1 MKKTFLKLSFAYCLL
16 FIAYYSQAQTNYAKI
31 VNPFIGTGGH
41 GHTFPGAVAPFGMV
55 QVSPDTRVD
64 GSWDGCS
71 GYHHSDSIIYGFS
84 HTHLSGTGC
93 SDYGDIMIMPMM
105 GEPSFD
111 NKKYSSK
118 YSHQNEKANA
128 GYYKVHLD
136 DDDIDVEL
144 TTTTRV
150 GMHKYTFNKS
160 GKMNIILDLLHRD
173 KLLVGKIRIV
183 NNNTIEGY
191 RQSEAW
197 AKNQIVYYR
206 IEFSK
211 PIEEMSFRS
220 DEKNKVIAFGGSFE
234 FNVKK
239 GEQIFVKVSISG
251 VDVEGAKK
259 NMQAELPH
267 WNFEKVRTDCEALWN
282 KELDKIQVKG
292 GTNDQQI
299 IFYTALYHCF
309 IHPSIYNDVDG
320 RYPGRDRFIHKADSF
335 NYYTVFSLWD
345 TFRALHPLFNIVQRE
360 RNLDFIKTFLEQY
373 KQVGR
378 LPMWELS
385 SNETDCM
392 IGNHAISV
400 IADAYAKGIRG
411 FDINLAIEACEKTA
425 NIAHLGMPEFRK
437 KGYLE
442 VEDEHESVSKTLEY
456 AYNDWCIEMLKAEN
470 DLSNYDLLKQFK
482 LITYKP
488 DAWKELYDVDA
499 KFMRPRS
506 NGGWYSPFNPSEV
519 NNHFTE
525 ANSWQYSFF
534 VPHDIDGMI
543 YYSGGKEKFE
553 KRLDDLFNAST
564 KTSGREQADITG
576 LIGQYAHGNEPS
588 HHMAYL
594 YNYIGKPEKT
604 QQRVSQILKEMYANA
619 PDGLAGNED
628 CGQMSAW
635 YVMSA
640 MGIYDVC
647 PGGNNY
653 SISLPL
659 FNEINIS
666 CTKNKV
672 KILKE
677 NEGKGFIQRVQINRE
692 INYIKDLKSKGLN
705 SSFLFDSIGQI
716 GKNKNLNIIFYSS
729 NNLKTNGG
737 YSVDVDYEGNKQ
749 SLIDTL
755 TFIQGQYE
763 TYNNGF
769 DSYLKSPLINS
780 NSKNFKDSLLVTI
793 KTFNDYYSKIYL
805 INTKGDT
812 STVVKDKAN
821 DLNLTIHQA
830 TNISVKS
837 YNDCA
842 VRESGKGCRD
852 SSYAFAS
859 FYKIPHNW
867 TVKLNCR
874 YNKQYTAGGDAGIID
889 GLAGYKDWRKGGW
902 QGYQSQDFEAVVDL
916 QAKKEISE
924 ISSNYLQDSRSWILL
939 PKEVE
944 YFVSNDGINFKS
956 IGKMNHN
963 LAWNTEETFAK
974 NFVYQLPKK
983 VKARYIK
990 VVAKNFGVLPQGHQ
1004 GAGGDAFIFVD
1015 EIEVK

>member
-1 MKKTFLKLSFAYCLL
+1 MKKTFLEILLVAYCILL
-16 FIAYYSQAQTNYAKI
+16 IAYSLKAQTNYSKI

-55 QVSPDTRVD
+55 QLSPDTRID

-71 GYHHSDSIIYGFS
+71 GYHESDSVIYGFS
-84 HTHLSGTGC
+84 QTHLSGTGC

-128 GYYKVHLD
+128 GYYSVHLD
-136 DDDIDVEL
+136 EDDIDVEL

-173 KLLVGKIRIV
+173 KLLEGNIKIV
-183 NNNTIEGY
+183 NGTTLAGY
-191 RQSEAW
+191 RRSEAW
-197 AKNQIVYYR
+197 AKDQIVFYR

-211 PIEEMSFRS
+211 PFTGRS
-220 DEKNKVIAFGGSFE
+220 LRSEGKALVNAGSFE
-234 FNVKK
+234 FDVKK

-251 VDVEGAKK
+251 VDEEGAAK

-292 GTNDQQI
+292 GTTDQQV

-320 RYPGRDRFIHKADSF
+320 RYLGRDMKIHKAEGF

-385 SNETDCM
+385 SNETNCM

-425 NIAHLGMPEFRK
+425 NIPHLGMPEFRK

-456 AYNDWCIEMLKAEN
+456 AYNDWCITKLYSVLADKPADEYNEMHFSILNKN
-470 DLSNYDLLKQFK
+470 KWKNLFNPSNGFIQ
-482 LITYKP
+482 
-488 DAWKELYDVDA
+488 
-499 KFMRPRS
+499 PRS
-506 NGGWYSPFNPSEV
+506 NGGWSKPFNPKEV
-519 NNHFTE
+519 NNHYTE
-525 ANSWQYSFF
+525 ANAWQYNFF
-534 VPHDIDGMI
+534 VPQDVNGLINA
-543 YYSGGKEKFE
+543 YGGNENFE
-553 KRLDDLFNAST
+553 AKLDEMFTTSS
-564 KTSGREQADITG
+564 KTDGREQADITG

-594 YNYIGKPEKT
+594 YNFVGKPEKT
-604 QQRVSQILKEMYANA
+604 LQKVHQIINEMYSNNTN
-619 PDGLAGNED
+619 GLSGNED

-635 YVMSA
+635 YVFSA
-640 MGIYDVC
+640 MGFYPFC
-647 PGGNNY
+647 PGVNKY
-653 SISLPL
+653 TSTKSIFDEVLIL
-659 FNEINIS
+659 GKKFKYEEA
-666 CTKNKV
+666 
-672 KILKE
+672 KIDTE
-677 NEGKGFIQRVQINRE
+677 T
-692 INYIKDLKSKGLN
+692 S
-705 SSFLFDSIGQI
+705 
-716 GKNKNLNIIFYSS
+716 NLNLDIAPII
-729 NNLKTNGG
+729 
-737 YSVDVDYEGNKQ
+737 DAENKM
-749 SLIDTL
+749 
-755 TFIQGQYE
+755 
-763 TYNNGF
+763 
-769 DSYLKSPLINS
+769 
-780 NSKNFKDSLLVTI
+780 FKDSLLINMFSLNPNKPTVFYTMVGADEHILIETKI
-793 KTFNDYYSKIYL
+793 KAF
-805 INTKGDT
+805 TKPFYI
-812 STVVKDKAN
+812 KN
-821 DLNLTIHQA
+821 
-830 TNISVKS
+830 SVKIHAHS
-837 YNDCA
+837 NNQIENYLNEA
-842 VRESGKGCRD
+842 
-852 SSYAFAS
+852 YFH
-859 FYKIPHNW
+859 KIPNNW
-867 TVKLNCR
+867 TVKLNCK

-902 QGYQSQDFEAVVDL
+902 QGYQSQDFEAIVDL
-916 QAKKEISE
+916 QQKKEISE

-944 YFVSNDGINFKS
+944 YFVSNDGIKFKS
-956 IGKMNHN
+956 VGTLNHN
-963 LAWNTEETFAK
+963 LAWNTDETFNK

-990 VVAKNFGVLPQGHQ
+990 VVAKNYGVLPQGHQ
-1004 GAGGDAFIFVD
+1004 GFGGDAFIFVD
-1015 EIEVK
+1015 EIEVR

>member
-16 FIAYYSQAQTNYAKI
+16 FIAYYSNAQTNYAKI

-55 QVSPDTRVD
+55 QVSPDTRID

-84 HTHLSGTGC
+84 HTHLNGTGC

-128 GYYKVHLD
+128 GYYSVHLD
-136 DDDIDVEL
+136 DDDIDAEL

-173 KLLVGKIRIV
+173 KLLEGNIKVING
-183 NNNTIEGY
+183 TTLEGY
-191 RQSEAW
+191 RRSEAW
-197 AKNQIVYYR
+197 AKNQIVFYR

-211 PIEEMSFRS
+211 PFTGRS
-220 DEKNKVIAFGGSFE
+220 LRTDGKTTVNAGAFE
-234 FNVKK
+234 FDVKK

-251 VDVEGAKK
+251 VDEEGAAK
-259 NMQAELPH
+259 NMQAEFPH
-267 WNFEKVRTDCEALWN
+267 WNFEKVRTDCETLWN

-292 GTNDQQI
+292 GTTDQQV

-320 RYPGRDRFIHKADSF
+320 RYLGRDMKIHKAEGF

-373 KQVGR
+373 KHVGR

-385 SNETDCM
+385 SNETNCM

-411 FDINLAIEACEKTA
+411 FDVKLAIEACEKTA

-456 AYNDWCIEMLKAEN
+456 AYNDWCIEMLKG
-470 DLSNYDLLKQFK
+470 NYGSQSSWFNSKAK
-482 LITYKP
+482 
-488 DAWKELYDVDA
+488 AWKEIYDMELQ
-499 KFMRPRS
+499 FMRPRS

-553 KRLDDLFNAST
+553 KRLDDLFNASS

-604 QQRVSQILKEMYANA
+604 QQRVNQILKEMYANA

-647 PGGNNY
+647 PGGKEYNLGY
-653 SISLPL
+653 SIFDEVSLAINNKRVKLYDVESFIRLEKINKGKKLEIDMDLGDEKIFRYDVL
-659 FNEINIS
+659 FNENIDERILKKNNYYL
-666 CTKNKV
+666 KNK
-672 KILKE
+672 ITIIPDFW
-677 NEGKGFIQRVQINRE
+677 EG
-692 INYIKDLKSKGLN
+692 
-705 SSFLFDSIGQI
+705 DSATYR
-716 GKNKNLNIIFYSS
+716 GKH
-729 NNLKTNGG
+729 
-737 YSVDVDYEGNKQ
+737 
-749 SLIDTL
+749 DTL
-755 TFIQGQYE
+755 
-763 TYNNGF
+763 YNF
-769 DSYLKSPLINS
+769 EYDKEMMEQSDLKSPLVLS
-780 NSKNFKDSLLVTI
+780 STRNFKDSLQLTI
-793 KTFNDYYSKIYL
+793 RTFNDFYSKIYV
-805 INTKGDT
+805 INKKSDT
-812 STVVKDKAN
+812 SVIFKDKAT
-821 DLNLTIHQA
+821 DFKYTI
-830 TNISVKS
+830 NE
-837 YNDCA
+837 
-842 VRESGKGCRD
+842 ESHILVESFNEC
-852 SSYAFAS
+852 SSRNYEKNCWEKAQTIAS
-859 FYKIPHNW
+859 FYKIPNNW
-867 TVKLNCR
+867 TVKLNCK

-902 QGYQSQDFEAVVDL
+902 QGYQSQDFEAIVDL
-916 QAKKEISE
+916 QERKEINE

-944 YFVSNDGINFKS
+944 YFVSNDGIIFKS
-956 IGKMNHN
+956 VGTINHN
-963 LAWNTEETFAK
+963 LVWNTEETFTK

-990 VVAKNFGVLPQGHQ
+990 VVAKNYGVLPQGHQ

>member
-55 QVSPDTRVD
+55 QLSPDTRVD

-385 SNETDCM
+385 SNETNCM

-425 NIAHLGMPEFRK
+425 NIAHLGMSEFRK

-456 AYNDWCIEMLKAEN
+456 AYDDWCIVSSLKK
-470 DLSNYDLLKQFK
+470 NYWGGGANLFN
-482 LITYKP
+482 YRP
-488 DAWKELYDVDA
+488 NAWKEIYNTESQ
-499 KFMRPRS
+499 FMRPRS

-604 QQRVSQILKEMYANA
+604 QQRVNQILKEMYANA

-647 PGGNNY
+647 PGGTEYNLGNSVFDEVSLQINNKRVKLFKVD
-653 SISLPL
+653 SLIKLEKINKGKKLVVDMNLGKEKVFRFDVL
-659 FNEINIS
+659 FNENID
-666 CTKNKV
+666 
-672 KILKE
+672 E
-677 NEGKGFIQRVQINRE
+677 NMVGFGDDGQDYYLCNRIVVVHNTNLDNNPE
-692 INYIKDLKSKGLN
+692 ITIPDTIIVSKGL
-705 SSFLFDSIGQI
+705 
-716 GKNKNLNIIFYSS
+716 Y
-729 NNLKTNGG
+729 T
-737 YSVDVDYEGNKQ
+737 
-749 SLIDTL
+749 
-755 TFIQGQYE
+755 
-763 TYNNGF
+763 F
-769 DSYLKSPLINS
+769 DSYLKAPLIIS
-780 NSKNFKDSLLVTI
+780 NTRNFKDSLQLTI

-805 INTKGDT
+805 IKSKGDT
-812 STVVKDKAN
+812 SIVVKEKAN
-821 DLNLTIHQA
+821 DLNLTINQA
-830 TNISVKS
+830 TNVLVKS

-842 VRESGKGCRD
+842 VREDGKGCRD

-867 TVKLNCR
+867 TVKLNCK

-889 GLAGYKDWRKGGW
+889 GLDGYKDWRKGGW

-944 YFVSNDGINFKS
+944 YFISNDGINFKS
-956 IGKMNHN
+956 VGILNHN
-963 LAWNTEETFAK
+963 LAWNTEETFTK
-974 NFVYQLPKK
+974 NFFYQLPKK

>member
-1 MKKTFLKLSFAYCLL
+1 MKKYYLLKLLFAYCQLL
-16 FIAYYSQAQTNYAKI
+16 IAYSSQAQTNYSKI

-55 QVSPDTRVD
+55 QLSPDTRID

-71 GYHHSDSIIYGFS
+71 GYHESDSVIYGFS

-93 SDYGDIMIMPMM
+93 SDYGDIMLMPMM

-118 YSHQNEKANA
+118 YSHKSEKANA
-128 GYYKVHLD
+128 GYYSVHLD

-150 GMHKYTFNKS
+150 GFHKYTFNKA
-160 GKMNIILDLLHRD
+160 GKINIILDLLHRD
-173 KLLVGKIRIV
+173 KLLDGKINII
-183 NNNTIEGY
+183 NNTTIEGF
-191 RQSEAW
+191 RKSEAW
-197 AKNQIVYYR
+197 AKDQIVFYR

-211 PIEEMSFRS
+211 PFTGRSLRS
-220 DEKNKVIAFGGSFE
+220 DGKTVNAGSFE
-234 FNVKK
+234 FDVKK

-251 VDVEGAKK
+251 VDEEGAKK

-292 GTNDQQI
+292 GTADQQI

-320 RYPGRDRFIHKADSF
+320 RYLGRDMKIHKAEGF

-385 SNETDCM
+385 SNETNCM

-411 FDINLAIEACEKTA
+411 FDINLALEACEKTA
-425 NIAHLGMPEFRK
+425 NIPHLGMPEFRK

-456 AYNDWCIEMLKAEN
+456 AYNDWCIVELK
-470 DLSNYDLLKQFK
+470 SK
-482 LITYKP
+482 LDWNGLYNPKPSGKINYKP
-488 DAWKELYDVDA
+488 NAWKEIFDLQTQ
-499 KFMRPRS
+499 FMRPRS

-543 YYSGGKEKFE
+543 YYSGGNEKFE

-640 MGIYDVC
+640 IGIYDVC
-647 PGGNNY
+647 PGGKVYNLGY
-653 SISLPL
+653 SIFDEISLL
-659 FNEINIS
+659 INNKRVKLYKKNNLMILEKVV
-666 CTKNKV
+666 KNKT
-672 KILKE
+672 
-677 NEGKGFIQRVQINRE
+677 INV
-692 INYIKDLKSKGLN
+692 NMNFMNLN
-705 SSFLFDSIGQI
+705 TVESDILFDGTIDKTNENFESKNNTQN
-716 GKNKNLNIIFYSS
+716 NKNEVIPHYIYS
-729 NNLKTNGG
+729 G
-737 YSVDVDYEGNKQ
+737 DV
-749 SLIDTL
+749 LTDTVFL
-755 TFIQGQYE
+755 HKLEI
-763 TYNNGF
+763 
-769 DSYLKSPLINS
+769 KKIKAPLILS
-780 NSKNFKDSLLVTI
+780 NSKNFKDSLNLTI
-793 KTFNDYYSKIYL
+793 KTYTDNYSKIYL

-812 STVVKDKAN
+812 SMVVKDKVN
-821 DLNLTIHQA
+821 DLNLTINQA
-830 TNISVKS
+830 TNVLVKS

-859 FYKIPHNW
+859 FYKIPNNW
-867 TVKLNCR
+867 TVKLNCK

-902 QGYQSQDFEAVVDL
+902 QGYQSQDIEAVVDL
-916 QAKKEISE
+916 QEKKEISE

-944 YFVSNDGINFKS
+944 YFISNDCINFKS
-956 IGKMNHN
+956 VGTLIHN
-963 LAWNTEETFAK
+963 LAWNTEETFTR
-974 NFVYQLPKK
+974 NFNYQLPKK

-990 VVAKNFGVLPQGHQ
+990 VVAKNYGLLPLGHQ

-1015 EIEVK
+1015 EIEVR

>member
-16 FIAYYSQAQTNYAKI
+16 CIAYYSNAQTNYAKI

-55 QVSPDTRVD
+55 QVSPDTRID

-128 GYYKVHLD
+128 GYYSVHLD

-173 KLLVGKIRIV
+173 KLLEGNIKIV
-183 NNNTIEGY
+183 NGTTLEGY
-191 RQSEAW
+191 RRSEAW
-197 AKNQIVYYR
+197 AKDQIVFYR

-211 PIEEMSFRS
+211 PFTGRS
-220 DEKNKVIAFGGSFE
+220 LRNDGKTTVNAGAFE
-234 FNVKK
+234 FDVKK

-251 VDVEGAKK
+251 VDEEGAAK

-292 GTNDQQI
+292 GTADQQV

-320 RYPGRDRFIHKADSF
+320 RYLGRDMKIHKAEGF

-385 SNETDCM
+385 SNETNCM

-411 FDINLAIEACEKTA
+411 FDIKLAIEACEKTA

-456 AYNDWCIEMLKAEN
+456 AYNDWCIKNMKSKYNYIYNSKEAKILDSLKPN
-470 DLSNYDLLKQFK
+470 
-482 LITYKP
+482 
-488 DAWKELYDVDA
+488 AWKEIYDVDA

-534 VPHDIDGMI
+534 VPHDVYGMI

-647 PGGNNY
+647 PGGDDYNFVNSIFDEVSFLIDGNKLKIIKQPNLFRIQKLNY
-653 SISLPL
+653 GKILSIDMKEGDDNIYRSDIL
-659 FNEINIS
+659 FKSNIDWTLLRINPKNGNDVYLKNEITLYGNYLDNGILVVDTIYNIK
-666 CTKNKV
+666 TRN
-672 KILKE
+672 L
-677 NEGKGFIQRVQINRE
+677 EG
-692 INYIKDLKSKGLN
+692 
-705 SSFLFDSIGQI
+705 
-716 GKNKNLNIIFYSS
+716 
-729 NNLKTNGG
+729 
-737 YSVDVDYEGNKQ
+737 
-749 SLIDTL
+749 
-755 TFIQGQYE
+755 
-763 TYNNGF
+763 
-769 DSYLKSPLINS
+769 DSYLKAPLILS
-780 NSKNFKDSLLVTI
+780 NARNFKDSLQLTI

-805 INTKGDT
+805 IKSKGDT
-812 STVVKDKAN
+812 SIVVKEKAN
-821 DLNLTIHQA
+821 DLNLTINQA
-830 TNISVKS
+830 TNVLVKS

-842 VRESGKGCRD
+842 VREDGKGCRD

-859 FYKIPHNW
+859 FYKIPNNW
-867 TVKLNCR
+867 TVKLNCK

-956 IGKMNHN
+956 VGIVHHN
-963 LAWNTEETFAK
+963 LAWNTEETFTK
-974 NFVYQLPKK
+974 NFIYQLPKK

-990 VVAKNFGVLPQGHQ
+990 IVAKNYGVLPEGHQ

>member
-55 QVSPDTRVD
+55 QLSPDTRID

-71 GYHHSDSIIYGFS
+71 GYHHSDSVIYGFS

-111 NKKYSSK
+111 HKKYSSK

-128 GYYKVHLD
+128 GYYSVHLD

-150 GMHKYTFNKS
+150 GLHRYTFNKS

-173 KLLVGKIRIV
+173 KLLEGNIKIV
-183 NNNTIEGY
+183 NGTTLEGY
-191 RQSEAW
+191 RRSEAW
-197 AKNQIVYYR
+197 AKDQIVFYR

-211 PIEEMSFRS
+211 PFTGRS
-220 DEKNKVIAFGGSFE
+220 LRNDGKALVNAGAFE
-234 FNVKK
+234 FDVKK

-251 VDVEGAKK
+251 VDEEGAAK

-292 GTNDQQI
+292 GTTDQQV

-320 RYPGRDRFIHKADSF
+320 RYLGRDMKIHKAEGF

-385 SNETDCM
+385 SNETNCM

-456 AYNDWCIEMLKAEN
+456 AYNDWCIEMLKAEQDGN
-470 DLSNYDLLKQFK
+470 SYNLSKLFK
-482 LITYKP
+482 FIKYKP

-594 YNYIGKPEKT
+594 YNYIGKPDKT

-647 PGGNNY
+647 PGGKEYNLGY
-653 SISLPL
+653 SIFEEVSLSINNKKIKLFKEGSLLKLEKDNKGKKVVNTRHYKDTSIVSSNL
-659 FNEINIS
+659 FNTYYLFNTDLYNTSIVFND
-666 CTKNKV
+666 N
-672 KILKE
+672 
-677 NEGKGFIQRVQINRE
+677 FYQRKTVEVICE
-692 INYIKDLKSKGLN
+692 HWSDASASGDTIVGYKSPYT
-705 SSFLFDSIGQI
+705 FDP
-716 GKNKNLNIIFYSS
+716 
-729 NNLKTNGG
+729 
-737 YSVDVDYEGNKQ
+737 
-749 SLIDTL
+749 
-755 TFIQGQYE
+755 
-763 TYNNGF
+763 
-769 DSYLKSPLINS
+769 YLKAPLILS
-780 NSKNFKDSLLVTI
+780 NTRNFKDSLQLSI
-793 KTFNDYYSKIYL
+793 KTFNDFYSIIYL

-812 STVVKDKAN
+812 SIMVKDNAN
-821 DLNLTIHQA
+821 DLNLTINQA
-830 TNISVKS
+830 TNILVKS
-837 YNDCA
+837 YNNCS
-842 VRESGKGCRD
+842 VIQSGKSCKD

-867 TVKLNCR
+867 TVKLNCK

-889 GLAGYKDWRKGGW
+889 GLSGYKDWRKGGW

-916 QAKKEISE
+916 QAKKEINE

-944 YFVSNDGINFKS
+944 YFISNDGINFKS
-956 IGKMNHN
+956 VGTLNHN
-963 LAWNTEETFAK
+963 LAWNTEETFTK
-974 NFVYQLPKK
+974 NFIYQLPKK
-983 VKARYIK
+983 VKARYVK

>member
-1 MKKTFLKLSFAYCLL
+1 MKKTFLKLFLFAYCLL
-16 FIAYYSQAQTNYAKI
+16 SFTYYSKAQTNYAKI

-55 QVSPDTRVD
+55 QLSPDTRID

-93 SDYGDIMIMPMM
+93 SDYGDVLLMPMM
-105 GEPSFD
+105 GESSFD

-128 GYYKVHLD
+128 GYYSVHLE

-150 GMHKYTFNKS
+150 GFHKYTFNKA
-160 GKMNIILDLLHRD
+160 GKINIILDLLHRD
-173 KLLVGKIRIV
+173 KLLDGKINIV
-183 NNNTIEGY
+183 NNTTIEGF
-191 RQSEAW
+191 RRSEAW
-197 AKNQIVYYR
+197 AKDQRVYFR

-211 PIEEMSFRS
+211 PNENHTLYS
-220 DEKNKVIAFGGSFE
+220 DNGKMETGSAFE
-234 FNVKK
+234 YTVKK
-239 GEQIFVKVSISG
+239 GDVIFVKVSISG
-251 VDVEGAKK
+251 VDEEGAAK
-259 NMQAELPH
+259 NMLAELPH

-292 GTNDQQI
+292 GTTDQQV

-320 RYPGRDRFIHKADSF
+320 RYLGRDMKIHKAEGF

-385 SNETDCM
+385 SNETNCM

-411 FDINLAIEACEKTA
+411 FDVKLAIEACEKTA
-425 NIAHLGMPEFRK
+425 NIAHLGMTEFRK

-456 AYNDWCIEMLKAEN
+456 AYNDWCIESLKSTSTIYSE
-470 DLSNYDLLKQFK
+470 SSWSYYHNYKYFNN
-482 LITYKP
+482 YKP
-488 DAWKELYDVDA
+488 NAWKEIYNTESQ
-499 KFMRPRS
+499 FMRPRS

-534 VPHDIDGMI
+534 VPHDIYGMI
-543 YYSGGKEKFE
+543 YYSGGNDKFE

-604 QQRVSQILKEMYANA
+604 LQRVNQILKEMYANA

-647 PGGNNY
+647 PGGQEYNLVNSIFDEVSLLINNNRVKLSFKNSDVSCSKINFGKPIKFLMELGEIKTFRSDMFFDENINEENVETTLGGENVY
-653 SISLPL
+653 LKNLSKFISY
-659 FNEINIS
+659 
-666 CTKNKV
+666 KNKV
-672 KILKE
+672 MFLDAS
-677 NEGKGFIQRVQINRE
+677 INKRRDF
-692 INYIKDLKSKGLN
+692 K
-705 SSFLFDSIGQI
+705 FD
-716 GKNKNLNIIFYSS
+716 N
-729 NNLKTNGG
+729 
-737 YSVDVDYEGNKQ
+737 
-749 SLIDTL
+749 
-755 TFIQGQYE
+755 
-763 TYNNGF
+763 
-769 DSYLKSPLINS
+769 YLKSPIILS
-780 NSKNFKDSLLVTI
+780 NTRNFKDSLQLTI
-793 KTFNDYYSKIYL
+793 KTFNDFYSKIYL
-805 INTKGDT
+805 INKKGD
-812 STVVKDKAN
+812 STLLLKDKAN
-821 DLNLTIHQA
+821 DLNLTINQA
-830 TNISVKS
+830 TNILVKS
-837 YNDCA
+837 YNECA
-842 VRESGKGCRD
+842 VRESGKGCKD

-859 FYKIPHNW
+859 FYKIPNNW
-867 TVKLNCR
+867 TVKLNCK

-889 GLAGYKDWRKGGW
+889 GLSGYKDWRKGGW
-902 QGYQSQDFEAVVDL
+902 QGYQSQDFEAIVDL
-916 QAKKEISE
+916 QEKKEISE

-956 IGKMNHN
+956 VGGWGNKVN
-963 LAWNTEETFAK
+963 WQTEETFTEKATYK
-974 NFVYQLPKK
+974 LTKK
-983 VKARYIK
+983 VKARYVK

>member
-1 MKKTFLKLSFAYCLL
+1 MKKLFPQIFLIAYCLL
-16 FIAYYSQAQTNYAKI
+16 FIANSLKAQTNYAKI

-55 QVSPDTRVD
+55 QLSPDTRID

-71 GYHHSDSIIYGFS
+71 GYHESDSVIYGFS

-105 GEPSFD
+105 GESSFD

-128 GYYKVHLD
+128 GYYSVHLD

-173 KLLVGKIRIV
+173 KLLEGNIKIV
-183 NNNTIEGY
+183 NGTTIQGY
-191 RQSEAW
+191 RRSEAW
-197 AKNQIVYYR
+197 AKDQIVFYR

-211 PIEEMSFRS
+211 QFVGRS
-220 DEKNKVIAFGGSFE
+220 LRNDGKTSVNAGSFE
-234 FNVKK
+234 FDVKK

-251 VDVEGAKK
+251 VDEEGAAK

-267 WNFEKVRTDCEALWN
+267 WNFDKVRTDCEALWN

-292 GTNDQQI
+292 GTTDQQV

-320 RYPGRDRFIHKADSF
+320 RYLGRDMKIHKAEGF

-345 TFRALHPLFNIVQRE
+345 TFRALHPLFNIVQRD

-385 SNETDCM
+385 SNETNCM

-411 FDINLAIEACEKTA
+411 FDEKLAIEACEKTA

-456 AYNDWCIEMLKAEN
+456 AYNDWCIEELKSKYDWN
-470 DLSNYDLLKQFK
+470 DFFASKLLFEYDL
-482 LITYKP
+482 KP
-488 DAWKELYDVDA
+488 NAWKEIYDKDA
-499 KFMRPRS
+499 QFMRPRS

-604 QQRVSQILKEMYANA
+604 QQRVNQILKEMYANA

-647 PGGNNY
+647 PGGKEYNLGY
-653 SISLPL
+653 SIFDEVSLLINNKRIKL
-659 FNEINIS
+659 FREGS
-666 CTKNKV
+666 LLK
-672 KILKE
+672 LEKE
-677 NEGKGFIQRVQINRE
+677 NKGKKAVNTLH
-692 INYIKDLKSKGLN
+692 YKDTSVV
-705 SSFLFDSIGQI
+705 SSNIFNTHNLFYQDLYNTS
-716 GKNKNLNIIFYSS
+716 IIFNDDFY
-729 NNLKTNGG
+729 LRKT
-737 YSVDVDYEGNKQ
+737 VDVICEHFSDGSASGDTIVGYTGNY
-749 SLIDTL
+749 
-755 TFIQGQYE
+755 TF
-763 TYNNGF
+763 
-769 DSYLKSPLINS
+769 DDYLKAPLIIS
-780 NSKNFKDSLLVTI
+780 NARNFKDSLQVTI
-793 KTFNDYYSKIYL
+793 KTFNDFYSKIYL

-812 STVVKDKAN
+812 STLVKDKAN
-821 DLNLTIHQA
+821 DLNLTINQA
-830 TNISVKS
+830 TNILVKS

-842 VRESGKGCRD
+842 VREDGKGCRD

-867 TVKLNCR
+867 TVKLNCK

-902 QGYQSQDFEAVVDL
+902 QGYQNQNFEAIVDL
-916 QAKKEISE
+916 QAKKEIIE

-944 YFVSNDGINFKS
+944 YFISNDGINFKS
-956 IGKMNHN
+956 IGTLNHN
-963 LAWNTEETFAK
+963 LAWNTEETFTK

-990 VVAKNFGVLPQGHQ
+990 VVAKNFGVLPEGHQ

-1015 EIEVK
+1015 EIEVR

>member
-1 MKKTFLKLSFAYCLL
+1 MKKTFLKLFLFVYCLLSFAY
-16 FIAYYSQAQTNYAKI
+16 YSKAQTNYAKI

-55 QVSPDTRVD
+55 QLSPDTRID

-93 SDYGDIMIMPMM
+93 SDYGDVLLMPMM
-105 GEPSFD
+105 GESSFD

-128 GYYKVHLD
+128 GYYSVHLD

-150 GMHKYTFNKS
+150 GFHKYTFNKA
-160 GKMNIILDLLHRD
+160 GKINIILDLLHRD
-173 KLLVGKIRIV
+173 KLLDGKINIV
-183 NNNTIEGY
+183 NNTTIEGF
-191 RQSEAW
+191 RRSEAW
-197 AKNQIVYYR
+197 AKDQRVYFR

-211 PIEEMSFRS
+211 PNENHTLYS
-220 DEKNKVIAFGGSFE
+220 DNGKMETGSAFE
-234 FNVKK
+234 YTVKK
-239 GEQIFVKVSISG
+239 GDVIFVKVSISG
-251 VDVEGAKK
+251 VDEEGAAK
-259 NMQAELPH
+259 NMLAELPH

-292 GTNDQQI
+292 GTADQQV

-320 RYPGRDRFIHKADSF
+320 RYLGRDMKIHKAEGF

-385 SNETDCM
+385 SNETNCM

-411 FDINLAIEACEKTA
+411 FDIKLAIEACEKTA
-425 NIAHLGMPEFRK
+425 NIAHLGIPEFRK

-456 AYNDWCIEMLKAEN
+456 AYNDWCIESLKSTSTIYSE
-470 DLSNYDLLKQFK
+470 SSWSYYHNYKYFNN
-482 LITYKP
+482 YKP
-488 DAWKELYDVDA
+488 HAWKEIYNTESQ
-499 KFMRPRS
+499 FMRPRS

-543 YYSGGKEKFE
+543 YHSGGKEKFE

-604 QQRVSQILKEMYANA
+604 QQRVNQILKEMYANA

-647 PGGNNY
+647 PGGTEYNIGY
-653 SISLPL
+653 SIFDEVSFSINDKKIKLFKEGSLLKLEKDSNGKKLVNTRYYKDTSIVSSNL
-659 FNEINIS
+659 FNSYYLFN
-666 CTKNKV
+666 
-672 KILKE
+672 
-677 NEGKGFIQRVQINRE
+677 
-692 INYIKDLKSKGLN
+692 KDLYNTSIVFNNDFYQRKTVEVICEHWSDASASWDTIVGYKSPYT
-705 SSFLFDSIGQI
+705 FDP
-716 GKNKNLNIIFYSS
+716 
-729 NNLKTNGG
+729 
-737 YSVDVDYEGNKQ
+737 
-749 SLIDTL
+749 
-755 TFIQGQYE
+755 
-763 TYNNGF
+763 
-769 DSYLKSPLINS
+769 YLKAPLILS
-780 NSKNFKDSLLVTI
+780 NTRNFKDSLQLTI
-793 KTFNDYYSKIYL
+793 KTFNDFYSKIYL
-805 INTKGDT
+805 INKKGD
-812 STVVKDKAN
+812 STLLVKDKAN
-821 DLNLTIHQA
+821 DLNLTINQA
-830 TNISVKS
+830 TNILVKS
-837 YNDCA
+837 YNECA
-842 VRESGKGCRD
+842 VRESGKGCKD

-859 FYKIPHNW
+859 FYKIPNNW
-867 TVKLNCR
+867 TVKLNR
-874 YNKQYTAGGDAGIID
+874 KYNKQYTAGGDAGIID
-889 GLAGYKDWRKGGW
+889 GLSGYKDWRKGGW
-902 QGYQSQDFEAVVDL
+902 QGYQSQDFEAIVDL

-944 YFVSNDGINFKS
+944 YFISNDGINFKS
-956 IGKMNHN
+956 VGGWGNSGN
-963 LAWNTEETFAK
+963 WQTEETFTENVIIK
-974 NFVYQLPKK
+974 LPKK
-983 VKARYIK
+983 VKTRYVK
-990 VVAKNFGVLPQGHQ
+990 VVAKNFGVLPHGHQ